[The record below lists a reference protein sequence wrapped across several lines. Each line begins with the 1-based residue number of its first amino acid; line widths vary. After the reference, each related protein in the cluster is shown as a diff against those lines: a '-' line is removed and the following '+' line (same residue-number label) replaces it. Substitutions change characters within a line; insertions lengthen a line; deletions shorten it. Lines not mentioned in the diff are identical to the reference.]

1 MTLLYQTHQRK
12 KQMKKVYK
20 LENVRIST
28 LISLISEASDL
39 SKSDSKKVLKAMLH
53 SIQIGLK
60 EDKVTLPGFGTFIVT
75 QFNERRCWNPSTKK
89 MMELPASKMP
99 RFRPSKMLRKEIS

>member
-1 MTLLYQTHQRK
+1 
-12 KQMKKVYK
+12 MKKGYK
-20 LENVRIST
+20 LENVRTST
-28 LISLISEASDL
+28 IISLISEISGL
-39 SKSDSKKVLKAMLH
+39 SKVDSEKALKAMLH

-89 MMELPASKMP
+89 IMKLPASKMP
-99 RFRPSKMLRKEIS
+99 RFRPSKMLRKEIT